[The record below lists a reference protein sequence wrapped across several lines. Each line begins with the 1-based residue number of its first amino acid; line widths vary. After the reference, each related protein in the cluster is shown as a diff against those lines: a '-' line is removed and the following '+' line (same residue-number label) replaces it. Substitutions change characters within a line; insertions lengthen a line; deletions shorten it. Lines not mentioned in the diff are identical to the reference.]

1 MKQHYSYTENEMG
14 EEPKPIKQNNLKRN
28 KMKTLLEVIVIFFF
42 IIGFLKVAKLII
54 DYIVN
59 EFSK

>member
-1 MKQHYSYTENEMG
+1 MG